1 MITTQLSFDNN
12 HANTIVHC
20 SDPRTPLKRYRR
32 STCFQPLNHS
42 HTAILILHREKIVF
56 SGPLQMKLTTVLLQ
70 LGQEAPR

>member
-1 MITTQLSFDNN
+1 MLILLFIALTLEPHSSDTDVVRVFN
-12 HANTIVHC
+12 H
-20 SDPRTPLKRYRR
+20 
-32 STCFQPLNHS
+32 LNHS